1 MIRNTALHCAALA
14 GHARVARILL
24 DADAD
29 LTLRTNWH
37 VPPRPAPHAPAHPA
51 SLHTPRCPPAGV
63 PARPCRWRVERPVPR
78 LCLIGGP
85 RLCTTRRGEGT
96 RAWCGRWCIP
106 PAARRTS
113 TPSLAP
119 ALKLSLA
126 RHGRLARV

>member
-37 VPPRPAPHAPAHPA
+37 APPRPAPHAPAHPA
-51 SLHTPRCPPAGV
+51 SLHTPRSPPTGM
-63 PARPCRWRVERPVPR
+63 PARPSRGRVERPVPSR
-78 LCLIGGP
+78 AGAP
-85 RLCTTRRGEGT
+85 RLCTTRPGEGT
-96 RAWCGRWCIP
+96 RAWCGRWCTP

-113 TPSLAP
+113 SLSLAP
-119 ALKLSLA
+119 KVVSS
-126 RHGRLARV
+126 